1 MIPYLDPENNDYPLR
16 YKRTSPDAQHESPK
30 AEEAE
35 PINDPGQA
43 NVKES
48 EQRRIWDIHLSQLHR
63 RVFQVLRGH
72 MIWIC
77 AKADYSNL
85 ESFYPHH
92 WPDGRRISYLWWL
105 SPTSLIDTPLQLLK
119 VFCYYKVAK
128 RILDETD
135 GNNELSWIQESL
147 RDKVHTWINRLH
159 RSNERGTYAFCH
171 PVSMDFDDE
180 QNRKYR
186 LTDHVLIGLA
196 IKAVEEL
203 KLATGHDVLSYY
215 PYEEVRRKIL
225 KRFTVE
231 NPISKQKMFATSRW
245 KYATRFLL
253 HSKDTI
259 LFSTEGLEYLQNR
272 KMPEQKQEDSKRSD
286 TNRKMPER
294 KEKGSKR
301 SDTIDLWKY
310 ADQRW
315 IKLLDAQAYHEDFQ
329 SQEWDDPLWYAIVSL
344 LAFKGVRVNNETSRV
359 LMRNSRP
366 LLFAT
371 SSYNGLFAGQLGCD
385 NIPEMFDHEC
395 NCDDYWFRTFEV
407 VHILWGLRVMTRTDT
422 SEDEPS
428 MTSRTNSPSPGAL
441 VASKETPKTGQKIE
455 KHFIFSNIDPS
466 KNQRGIV
473 ALSDDWLQSSPAF
486 LDFSSSDTKV
496 DTSHSTEDSTD
507 SLLDIIRRFPEP
519 SPDLK
524 EQSMAGVVINVPKW
538 SLGTEISKPQL
549 ASHGMVQELN
559 QQTVWESKKRIVW
572 STCLD
577 RAAVVRC
584 FRVSSSGEKESLVS
598 FLKRYAECEKYFLD
612 SASADLNE
620 WETELHFSFF
630 RISSIKDD
638 NSLHKL
644 EDRSFLRSTTTSL
657 RFSGDFSDR
666 YWVCYFLDPQKD
678 RADTSEGITLGER
691 LRPNEDCGLRDN
703 RDLGLVARTHV
714 DFDASERLA
723 RRQNKRT
730 GRSWQQRRVLE
741 LLIYSKMLEELRDST
756 NNILH
761 SVKRLALRS
770 HNDTPFDSNPFQ
782 TAIQE
787 ANRLQRLGEKEEYAS
802 IAREWRR
809 YIQILIVVEENLI
822 DNIENIDQWEQRER
836 DRQSQQPR
844 WTERDIRNHFTT
856 ILRLTILTQ
865 RQANDIRRL
874 RDNIRAFHESL
885 PSQLET
891 MRDDISFR
899 GSENI
904 NLFTYVTIV
913 FLPLGFA
920 TGVLSMNEIPN
931 HSLLK
936 SFVYLALVAFG
947 LTVLA
952 LINARSVKK
961 ILPLFLRFPQRLIKH
976 IVFHRIAV
984 PIIRRRFRERSK
996 HQDQNQHSKS
1006 DQELRGSEIVEPVMH
1021 NSAGVAISHGSS
1033 AVKIAKPPPI
1043 LVPTTSKDQQGTYRD
1058 ILRFSFWPAVRKEKW
1073 MQSQVRGQKEPKRT
1087 QEETAKTPNPGRFS
1101 LKNLVYRQKQD
1112 RDVERGDNL
1121 DNETKSVTNSG
1132 RLAMSPAESSGMR
1145 ESILDDSGNH
1155 V

>member
-1 MIPYLDPENNDYPLR
+1 M
-16 YKRTSPDAQHESPK
+16 
-30 AEEAE
+30 
-35 PINDPGQA
+35 
-43 NVKES
+43 
-48 EQRRIWDIHLSQLHR
+48 
-63 RVFQVLRGH
+63 
-72 MIWIC
+72 
-77 AKADYSNL
+77 
-85 ESFYPHH
+85 
-92 WPDGRRISYLWWL
+92 
-105 SPTSLIDTPLQLLK
+105 
-119 VFCYYKVAK
+119 
-128 RILDETD
+128 
-135 GNNELSWIQESL
+135 
-147 RDKVHTWINRLH
+147 
-159 RSNERGTYAFCH
+159 
-171 PVSMDFDDE
+171 
-180 QNRKYR
+180 
-186 LTDHVLIGLA
+186 
-196 IKAVEEL
+196 
-203 KLATGHDVLSYY
+203 
-215 PYEEVRRKIL
+215 
-225 KRFTVE
+225 
-231 NPISKQKMFATSRW
+231 
-245 KYATRFLL
+245 
-253 HSKDTI
+253 
-259 LFSTEGLEYLQNR
+259 
-272 KMPEQKQEDSKRSD
+272 
-286 TNRKMPER
+286 
-294 KEKGSKR
+294 
-301 SDTIDLWKY
+301 
-310 ADQRW
+310 
-315 IKLLDAQAYHEDFQ
+315 
-329 SQEWDDPLWYAIVSL
+329 
-344 LAFKGVRVNNETSRV
+344 
-359 LMRNSRP
+359 
-366 LLFAT
+366 
-371 SSYNGLFAGQLGCD
+371 
-385 NIPEMFDHEC
+385 
-395 NCDDYWFRTFEV
+395 
-407 VHILWGLRVMTRTDT
+407 
-422 SEDEPS
+422 
-428 MTSRTNSPSPGAL
+428 
-441 VASKETPKTGQKIE
+441 
-455 KHFIFSNIDPS
+455 
-466 KNQRGIV
+466 
-473 ALSDDWLQSSPAF
+473 
-486 LDFSSSDTKV
+486 

-630 RISSIKDD
+630 RISSIKDE

-666 YWVCYFLDPQKD
+666 HWVCYFLDPQKD

-714 DFDASERLA
+714 DLDASKRLA
-723 RRQNKRT
+723 SRPNKRT

-802 IAREWRR
+802 IAREWRQH
-809 YIQILIVVEENLI
+809 IQILIVVEENLI

-931 HSLLK
+931 H
-936 SFVYLALVAFG
+936 
-947 LTVLA
+947 
-952 LINARSVKK
+952 
-961 ILPLFLRFPQRLIKH
+961 
-976 IVFHRIAV
+976 VFHRIAV

>member
-16 YKRTSPDAQHESPK
+16 YKRIFPDAEHESPMTD
-30 AEEAE
+30 ETG
-35 PINDPGQA
+35 PTSDPGQV
-43 NVKES
+43 NVGES
-48 EQRRIWDIHLSQLHR
+48 EQRREWNIHLSQLHR

-77 AKADYSNL
+77 ANAVYSKL
-85 ESFYPHH
+85 DSFFPHH
-92 WPDGRRISYLWWL
+92 WPDGRRISYREWL

-128 RILDETD
+128 RILDRE
-135 GNNELSWIQESL
+135 NEENELSWIQESL
-147 RDKVHTWINRLH
+147 RNKVHIWIDRLH

-171 PVSMDFDDE
+171 PVSKDFDDE

-196 IKAVEEL
+196 LKAVEEL
-203 KLATGHDVLSYY
+203 KLATEHRMRSYY
-215 PYEEVRRKIL
+215 TYEEVRRKIL

-245 KYATRFLL
+245 KDATRFLL
-253 HSKDTI
+253 HSKDTL

-272 KMPEQKQEDSKRSD
+272 KMPERKQ
-286 TNRKMPER
+286 N
-294 KEKGSKR
+294 GSKC
-301 SDTIDLWKY
+301 SDTIGLWKY

-344 LAFKGVRVNNETSRV
+344 LAFKGVRVNNETSRD

-371 SSYNGLFAGQLGCD
+371 SSYNGLFAGQLGRD
-385 NIPEMFDHEC
+385 NIPEMFDYEYDRD
-395 NCDDYWFRTFEV
+395 NYWFRTFEIA
-407 VHILWGLRVMTRTDT
+407 HILWGLRIMTRTDT

-428 MTSRTNSPSPGAL
+428 VTSRTNPPSPGAL

-496 DTSHSTEDSTD
+496 DTDHSIEDSTD
-507 SLLDIIRRFPEP
+507 SLLDIIRQFPES

-524 EQSMAGVVINVPKW
+524 EQSVAGAVIDVPKW

-549 ASHGMVQELN
+549 ASHEIVQELH

-577 RAAVVRC
+577 RAAVIRC
-584 FRVSSSGEKESLVS
+584 FRVSSSGEKENIVS

-638 NSLHKL
+638 NSLHEL
-644 EDRSFLRSTTTSL
+644 ESQSFLRSTTTSL

-666 YWVCYFLDPQKD
+666 YWVCYFLDSQKD
-678 RADTSEGITLGER
+678 RGDTSEGITLGER

-714 DFDASERLA
+714 DLDASKRLA
-723 RRQNKRT
+723 SRPNKRT

-741 LLIYSKMLEELRDST
+741 LLIYSKMLEELQNST
-756 NNILH
+756 YNILC

-770 HNDTPFDSNPFQ
+770 HNDNSFDSNPFQ

-787 ANRLQRLGEKEEYAS
+787 ANQLQRLGEKEDYAS

-865 RQANDIRRL
+865 RQGSDIRRL

-885 PSQLET
+885 PGQLET

-899 GSENI
+899 GSEMI

-920 TGVLSMNEIPN
+920 TGVLSMNELPN
-931 HSLLK
+931 HSLLRN
-936 SFVYLALVAFG
+936 FVYLALAAFG
-947 LTVLA
+947 STVLA
-952 LINARSVKK
+952 LLNARSVMN
-961 ILPLFLRFPQRLIKH
+961 ILPLILLFPPRLIKY
-976 IVFHRIAV
+976 IVFRHLAV
-984 PIIRRRFRERSK
+984 PIIRRDPEHK
-996 HQDQNQHSKS
+996 EHQDQNQRSNS
-1006 DQELRGSEIVEPVMH
+1006 DQELYGSGVLEPEIH
-1021 NSAGVAISHGSS
+1021 RSAVVASGHGLPAVK
-1033 AVKIAKPPPI
+1033 AVKIAKPPPT
-1043 LVPTTSKDQQGTYRD
+1043 LTFTTSEDQKETYQD
-1058 ILRFSFWPAVRKEKW
+1058 ILHFSFLAAVRKEKRL
-1073 MQSQVRGQKEPKRT
+1073 QSQVRGQKEPERT
-1087 QEETAKTPNPGRFS
+1087 QEETAETPNPGRFS
-1101 LKNLVYRQKQD
+1101 LKGLIYRQKQK
-1112 RDVERGDNL
+1112 RDVEQGDNV
-1121 DNETKSVTNSG
+1121 DNDTNSTMNSG
-1132 RLAMSPAESSGMR
+1132 QLAMWLAGVSGMD
-1145 ESILDDSGNH
+1145 ESIFNDSGNR